1 MFLDEAR
8 ISVRGGKGGDGCRSF
23 RREKFIPRGG
33 PDGGYGGDGGSI
45 ILLADERLATLID
58 VGRRVHYFAQDGKP
72 GQGNNKTGRKGRD
85 MIIRLPA
92 GTIVWEQVT
101 PAGNQSGAGKISHQ
115 KRPAVQQE
123 VTCSPGS
130 RKFLCELLH
139 SGQRFVAA
147 AGGKGGRGNKA
158 FATATNQVPQ
168 TRELGSPGEERTLY
182 LELKL
187 IADVGLVGLPNSGKS
202 TLLARISKA
211 TPKIAPYP
219 FTTLVPML
227 GITELDQYRRLV
239 VADLPGLIEGAHRGV
254 GLGDEFLRHIE
265 RTKVIVHLI
274 DCAPLSG
281 PKPKEA
287 YEMIRGELRLY
298 SELLASKPEII
309 ALNKIDL
316 VTRAQL
322 KKIEK
327 EFGLSAFAISGATGE
342 GLKKLLEEAHKI
354 VATVSPQQA
363 GAQKA

>member
-8 ISVRGGKGGDGCRSF
+8 IFVRGGKGGDGCLSF
-23 RREKFIPRGG
+23 RREKFAPHGG
-33 PDGGYGGDGGSI
+33 PDGGDGSDGGSV

-58 VGRRVHYFAQDGKP
+58 VARRVHYYAQDGKP
-72 GQGNNKTGRKGRD
+72 GQGNNKAGKKGRD
-85 MIIRLPA
+85 AVLRLPTGTVVWEETRTEGAETA
-92 GTIVWEQVT
+92 GT
-101 PAGNQSGAGKISHQ
+101 
-115 KRPAVQQE
+115 QE
-123 VTCSPGS
+123 S
-130 RKFLCELLH
+130 RAQRKSLCELLKN
-139 SGQRFVAA
+139 GQRFVAA
-147 AGGKGGRGNKA
+147 KGGKSGRGNKA
-158 FATATNQVPQ
+158 FATPTNQVPKE
-168 TRELGSPGEERTLY
+168 REFGAPGEERILY

-227 GITELDQYRRLV
+227 GIAELGEYRRLV

-281 PKPKEA
+281 PKQKEA
-287 YEMIRGELRLY
+287 YGIIRGELRLY

-316 VTRAQL
+316 VTKAQL
-322 KKIEK
+322 KKILK
-327 EFGLSAFAISGATGE
+327 EFGLPAFAISGVTGE
-342 GLKKLLEEAHKI
+342 GLKKLLEEAYKI
-354 VATVSPQQA
+354 VTSLSPQRA
-363 GAQKA
+363 ETEKV

>member
-8 ISVRGGKGGDGCRSF
+8 IFVRGGKGGDGRLSF

-33 PDGGYGGDGGSI
+33 PDGGDGGDGGSV
-45 ILLADERLATLID
+45 ILLADERLATLSD
-58 VGRRVHYFAQDGKP
+58 VARGVHYFAQSGIPGGENDRAGK
-72 GQGNNKTGRKGRD
+72 KGRD
-85 MIIRLPA
+85 LILRLPA
-92 GTIVWEQVT
+92 GTVVWEEVVR
-101 PAGNQSGAGKISHQ
+101 AESEVDALG
-115 KRPAVQQE
+115 QQT
-123 VTCSPGS
+123 VAS
-130 RKFLCELLH
+130 RRFFCELLH
-139 SGQRFVAA
+139 SGQKLVAA

-158 FATATNQVPQ
+158 FATATNQVPR
-168 TRELGSPGEERTLY
+168 TRESGAPGEERVLY

-211 TPKIAPYP
+211 TPKIAAYP

-227 GITELDQYRRLV
+227 GITELDQFRRLV
-239 VADLPGLIEGAHRGV
+239 VADLPGLIEGAHSGV

-281 PKPKEA
+281 PSPRKA
-287 YEMIRGELRLY
+287 YETIRAEMRLY

-316 VTRAQL
+316 VTKAQL

-327 EFGLSAFAISGATGE
+327 EFGLPAFPISGVTGE
-342 GLKKLLEEAHKI
+342 GIKKLLEEAYK
-354 VATVSPQQA
+354 VATGVSA
-363 GAQKA
+363 ETRAH